1 MTKQTADKV
10 LETIQ
15 RAQNQ
20 TFLPIIGKDKGQVL
34 VRIVEAERPQR
45 ILEVGTLVG
54 YSAIL
59 MARYL
64 PEGAKIVSIE
74 VDKNSANQARKNISE
89 AQLEEKIEL
98 IVGDARCEIKKLQ
111 EKFDVLFL
119 DAAKEQYLEYLKL
132 AEPKL
137 KEGAI
142 VVADNVKIF
151 KDDMEDFLEYVR
163 ESGRFRSETIDF
175 GQDAVE
181 VSIKLD

>member
-1 MTKQTADKV
+1 VTKQADEV
-10 LETIQ
+10 LENIQ
-15 RAQNQ
+15 KAQRH

-34 VRIVEAERPQR
+34 VRIVQSQNPQR
-45 ILEVGTLVG
+45 ILEIGTLVG

-59 MARYL
+59 MAKHL
-64 PEGAKIVSIE
+64 PQGAKIVSIE
-74 VDKNSANQARKNISE
+74 VDKDSAGQARKNISE

-98 IVGDARCEIKKLQ
+98 IVGDARREIKKLK

-119 DAAKEQYLEYLKL
+119 DAAKEQYLKL

-151 KDDMEDFLEYVR
+151 KDDMADFLEYVR
-163 ESGRFRSETIDF
+163 QSGRFRSERIDF

-181 VSIKLD
+181 VAIKLD